1 MFQFKTI
8 SLSEFMTKYSLFF
21 CFFVFAIASGWA
33 QDTKSKYGMAGYK
46 YGSRDFIVQPAGD
59 TLYGDVQYGAPA
71 MRTVRIDFKAEGQK
85 EYLRMEPFM
94 VHSWY
99 ASELEYPYESKV
111 IKLSSE
117 EAYGYSVFMQRILDG
132 EVQLLEFWNGF
143 GERGFIQT
151 FLQRKSEKNT
161 LFEVAYLKMNR
172 QMVDYFDDFPQL
184 VAKIERMAF
193 KKNFKGLV
201 QMVNEY
207 NIWKKQGW

>member
-1 MFQFKTI
+1 
-8 SLSEFMTKYSLFF
+8 
-21 CFFVFAIASGWA
+21 
-33 QDTKSKYGMAGYK
+33 
-46 YGSRDFIVQPAGD
+46 
-59 TLYGDVQYGAPA
+59 
-71 MRTVRIDFKAEGQK
+71 
-85 EYLRMEPFM
+85 MEPFM

-111 IKLSSE
+111 MKLSSE